1 MPRNIRLAYGRTGL
15 DVAFPDAAEVIAPHE
30 QPPLADPPAA
40 VRAALRG
47 PIAGPPLAD
56 LAAPGQRV
64 AIVTSD
70 LTRPVPNELL
80 LDALLETLHA
90 SGVAVED
97 VLIINGTGM
106 HRGNTPDELAAMYGE
121 EIVRRYR
128 IVNHD
133 SRETSALRQIATDP
147 RGGPVLIRSD
157 YLDAGLRIVTGFIE
171 PHLFAGYS
179 GGGKGVMPGI
189 AGRETVMSNHSAS
202 MVGHPNATF
211 GISEGNPIFEEM
223 RRFALL
229 AGPCFLLNVTMDAEQ
244 RVTGVFAGEL
254 SAAHDAGIEHCRRQ
268 AIVEID
274 EPYDIV
280 VTSNGGYPADLDL
293 YQSVKGIAVA
303 ARALRPGGHL
313 ILAAECI
320 EGVGHGEY
328 GNLLARHGSH
338 LELLEAMRGGAWTT
352 VEEQWQAQLQALAQE
367 RGTVW
372 LHSSLDEDGTRA
384 THLRYCADVGE
395 TVVALAAEIE
405 AREGRPASIGVLP
418 YGQQAAPVVREPALA

>member
-15 DVAFPDAAEVIAPHE
+15 DVSFPDAAEVIAPHE
-30 QPPLADPPAA
+30 QPPLADPAAA
-40 VRAALRG
+40 VRAALRD

-56 LAAPGQRV
+56 LAAPGKRV

-97 VLIINGTGM
+97 VLILNGTGM
-106 HRGNTPDELAAMYGE
+106 HRGNTPDELAEMYGE

-133 SRETSALRQIATDP
+133 SRETEALLEIATDP
-147 RGGPVLIRSD
+147 RGEPVLIRRD
-157 YLDAGLRIVTGFIE
+157 YLDADLRIVTGFIE

-202 MVGHPNATF
+202 MVGHPHATF

-229 AGPCFLLNVTMDAEQ
+229 AGECFLLNVTMDAEQ

-254 SAAHDAGIEHCRRQ
+254 VAAHDAGIEHCRRQ

-328 GNLLARHGSH
+328 GNLLARHGSP
-338 LELLEAMRGGAWTT
+338 LELLEAMRGSDWTT
-352 VEEQWQAQLQALAQE
+352 LEEQWQVQLQGLAQE

-395 TVVALAAEIE
+395 TVAALASEIE
-405 AREGRPASIGVLP
+405 AREGRPATIGVLP

>member
-1 MPRNIRLAYGRTGL
+1 MPRTIRLAYGRTGL

-40 VRAALRG
+40 VREALRD

-56 LAAPGQRV
+56 LAAPGRRV

-80 LDALLETLHA
+80 LKALLETLHA

-106 HRGNTPDELAAMYGE
+106 HRGNTDEELAEMYGE

-133 SRETSALRQIATDP
+133 SREASALRRIATDP
-147 RGGPVLIRSD
+147 RGEPVLIRRD
-157 YLDAGLRIVTGFIE
+157 YLDADLRIVTGFIE

-202 MVGHPNATF
+202 MVGNPNATF

-223 RRFALL
+223 RRFGLL
-229 AGPCFLLNVTMDAEQ
+229 AGDCFLLNVTMDAEQ
-244 RVTGVFAGEL
+244 RVTGVFAGGL
-254 SAAHDAGIEHCRRQ
+254 AAAHDAGIEHCRRQ

-280 VTSNGGYPADLDL
+280 VTTNGGYPADLDL

-328 GNLLARHGSH
+328 GNLLARHGSP
-338 LELLEAMRGGAWTT
+338 LELLEAMRGSDWTT
-352 VEEQWQAQLQALAQE
+352 LEEQWQVQLQGLAQE

-372 LHSSLDEDGTRA
+372 LYSSLDEAGTRA
-384 THLRYCADVGE
+384 THLRYCEDVSA
-395 TVVALAAEIE
+395 TVATLASEIE
-405 AREGRPASIGVLP
+405 EREGRPATIGVLP

>member
-30 QPPLADPPAA
+30 QPPLADAPAA
-40 VRAALRG
+40 VRAVLRD

-56 LAAPGQRV
+56 LAAPGKRV

-80 LDALLETLHA
+80 LDALLEMLHA
-90 SGVAVED
+90 AGVAVED
-97 VLIINGTGM
+97 VLILNGTGM
-106 HRGNTPDELAAMYGE
+106 HRGNTDEELAEMYGE
-121 EIVRRYR
+121 EIVGRYR

-133 SRETSALRQIATDP
+133 SRETSALREIATDP
-147 RGGPVLIRSD
+147 RGEPVLIRRD
-157 YLDAGLRIVTGFIE
+157 YLDADLRIVTGFIE

-229 AGPCFLLNVTMDAEQ
+229 AGSCFLLNVTMDAEQ
-244 RVTGVFAGEL
+244 RVTGVFAGDL
-254 SAAHDAGIEHCRRQ
+254 AAAHDAGIEHCRRQ

-372 LHSSLDEDGTRA
+372 LHSSLDEEGTRA

-395 TVVALAAEIE
+395 TVAALASEIE
-405 AREGRPASIGVLP
+405 AREGRAASIGVLP

>member
-15 DVAFPDAAEVIAPHE
+15 DVAFPDGAEVIAPHE
-30 QPPLADPPAA
+30 QPALADPPAA
-40 VRAALRG
+40 VRAALRD

-90 SGVAVED
+90 AGVGVED

-106 HRGNTPDELAAMYGE
+106 HRGNTDAELAEMYGE
-121 EIVRRYR
+121 EIAGRYR

-133 SRETSALRQIATDP
+133 SRETSALREIARDP
-147 RGGPVLIRSD
+147 RGEPVLIRRD
-157 YLDAGLRIVTGFIE
+157 YLDADLRIVTGFIE

-202 MVGHPNATF
+202 MVGHPSATF
-211 GISEGNPIFEEM
+211 GISDGNPIFEEM

-244 RVTGVFAGEL
+244 RVTGVFAGDL

-328 GNLLARHGSH
+328 GVLLRRYGSH
-338 LELLEAMRGGAWTT
+338 LELLEALRGGGWTT

-372 LHSSLDEDGTRA
+372 LHSSLDEAGTRA

-395 TVVALAAEIE
+395 TVAALASEIE
-405 AREGRPASIGVLP
+405 AREGRAASIGVLP

>member
-1 MPRNIRLAYGRTGL
+1 MPRKIRLAYGRTGL
-15 DVAFPDAAEVIAPHE
+15 DVAFPDGAEVIAPHE
-30 QPPLADPPAA
+30 QPALADPPAA
-40 VRAALRG
+40 VRAALRD
-47 PIAGPPLAD
+47 PIAGAALAD
-56 LAAPGQRV
+56 LAGPGQRV

-106 HRGNTPDELAAMYGE
+106 HRGNTDAELAEMYGE
-121 EIVRRYR
+121 EIAGRYR

-133 SRETSALRQIATDP
+133 SRETSALREIARDP
-147 RGGPVLIRSD
+147 RGEPVLIRRD
-157 YLDAGLRIVTGFIE
+157 YLDADLRIVTGFIE

-244 RVTGVFAGEL
+244 RVTGVFAGDL
-254 SAAHDAGIEHCRRQ
+254 SAAHDAGIEACRRQ

-328 GNLLARHGSH
+328 GVLLRRYGSH
-338 LELLEAMRGGAWTT
+338 LELLEALRGGAWTT

-372 LHSSLDEDGTRA
+372 LHSSLDEAGTRA

-395 TVVALAAEIE
+395 TVAALAAEIE
-405 AREGRPASIGVLP
+405 AREGRAASIGVLP